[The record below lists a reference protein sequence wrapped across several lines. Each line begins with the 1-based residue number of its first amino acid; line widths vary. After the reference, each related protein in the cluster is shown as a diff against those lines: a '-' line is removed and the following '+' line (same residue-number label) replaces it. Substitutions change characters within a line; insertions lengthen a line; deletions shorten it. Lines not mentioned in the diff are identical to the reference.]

1 MSHHRRHWF
10 KAAYTDFLEPLC
22 EYLCRFVP
30 PEAAEDLAHEA
41 FLRVYMAPNF
51 ESIRS
56 PRGYLFRTARNLA
69 LNAASEHGTTLTE
82 AVEEIA
88 SFQDEWASVE
98 RQAMMDE
105 EFDLLCIAIAR
116 LTPQRRHVFILRF
129 LYEYSTQQ
137 IADELDIST
146 RTVHR
151 DMVRALEAAQVVRS
165 AVEAD
170 RGSPFA
176 RLMTR
181 RRHGRRPGQKQTR

>member
-1 MSHHRRHWF
+1 
-10 KAAYTDFLEPLC
+10 
-22 EYLCRFVP
+22 
-30 PEAAEDLAHEA
+30 LAHEA
-41 FLRVYMAPNF
+41 FLRVYTAPNF

-56 PRGYLFRTARNLA
+56 PRGYFFRTARNLA
-69 LNAASEHGTTLTE
+69 LNAAREHGTRLTE
-82 AVEEIA
+82 AVEDIA
-88 SFQDEWASVE
+88 SFEDERASVE

-116 LTPQRRHVFILRF
+116 LTPQRRNVFVLRF

-137 IADELDIST
+137 IADRLDIST

-170 RGSPFA
+170 RGSLFA

-181 RRHGRRPGQKQTR
+181 GRHRQRDSLASGTRAEADKMAERAARALQIQR

>member
-10 KAAYTDFLEPLC
+10 EAAYTDFLEPLC

-41 FLRVYMAPNF
+41 FVRVYTAPNF
-51 ESIRS
+51 ETIRS

-69 LNAASEHGTTLTE
+69 LNATSEHGTRLTE
-82 AVEEIA
+82 AVEDVA
-88 SFQDEWASVE
+88 SFEDERASVE
-98 RQAMMDE
+98 RRAMMDE

-116 LTPQRRHVFILRF
+116 LTPQRRNVFILRF

-137 IADELDIST
+137 IADDLNIST

-151 DMVRALEAAQVVRS
+151 DLARALDASHVVRS
-165 AVEAD
+165 AFEAD
-170 RGSPFA
+170 RGSLFA

-181 RRHGRRPGQKQTR
+181 RRHGRCKP